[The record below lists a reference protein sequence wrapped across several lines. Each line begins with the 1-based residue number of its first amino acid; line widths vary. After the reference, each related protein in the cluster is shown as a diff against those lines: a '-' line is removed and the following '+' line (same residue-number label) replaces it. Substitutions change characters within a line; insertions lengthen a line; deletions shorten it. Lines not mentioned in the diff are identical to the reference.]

1 MFRFHHVVLP
11 LALFVVA
18 CDTPDHT
25 ESAEPNEHAVAQGE
39 RVHGRGGRMLAE
51 LDADKDGTISA
62 AEAAGHPRIAEKFA
76 EIDANRDGKLDRDE
90 LAAMKGR
97 HGKGERG
104 RGHHGKKD
112 PAEHAAHMLAKF
124 DADKDGSLSKAE
136 VEGRRFADKF
146 DTIDADRDGKLAQA
160 ELAAFKAEHHGKG
173 EGKGWGHGGHHG
185 KKDPAERAAHML
197 EKFDADRD
205 GSLSRAEVEGR
216 KLADKF
222 DAIDT
227 NRDGKLGKDELT
239 TFKAEHRKQGREA
252 PAAAG

>member
-1 MFRFHHVVLP
+1 MYRFHHVVLP

-18 CDTPDHT
+18 CDTPENA
-25 ESAEPNEHAVAQGE
+25 ESAEPNEHAVAQDEGG
-39 RVHGRGGRMLAE
+39 HSRGGRRLAK

-76 EIDANRDGKLDRDE
+76 EIDANRDGKLDREE

-97 HGKGERG
+97 LGKGDRG
-104 RGHHGKKD
+104 RDRHAKKD
-112 PAEHAAHMLAKF
+112 PAERAAHMLAKF
-124 DADKDGSLSKAE
+124 DADKDGSLSRSE
-136 VEGRRFADKF
+136 VEGRRFADRF
-146 DTIDADRDGKLAQA
+146 DTIDTNRDGKLAQA
-160 ELAAFKAEHHGKG
+160 ELAAFKAEHRGKG
-173 EGKGWGHGGHHG
+173 EGKGWGHG

-197 EKFDADRD
+197 EKFDADKD

-222 DAIDT
+222 GEIDT

-239 TFKAEHRKQGREA
+239 TFKAEHRKHREERGG
-252 PAAAG
+252 PSVAG